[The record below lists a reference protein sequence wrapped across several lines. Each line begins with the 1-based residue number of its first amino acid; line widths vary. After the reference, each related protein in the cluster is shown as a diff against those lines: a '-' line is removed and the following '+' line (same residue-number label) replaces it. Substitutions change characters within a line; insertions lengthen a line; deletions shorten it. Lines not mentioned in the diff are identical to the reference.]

1 MAKGTSFHAKE
12 VDIFLVQMSIPWQ
25 PALLFFQLYFLLV
38 IHFFFVLGHYFR
50 NYNGHTGFI
59 KQQKYLLSYFHVS
72 IFHFFECV
80 CVFFISFSF
89 LCFCLNIFYSPIYS
103 PSFFFPFC
111 IIHQWSIYLA
121 CFHSCF
127 SIPPFHLG
135 LSRGMIVNFI
145 FNKGYFK

>member
-103 PSFFFPFC
+103 PSFFFSLLHNPPMVHLSCMFSLLLFYT
-111 IIHQWSIYLA
+111 SI
-121 CFHSCF
+121 S
-127 SIPPFHLG
+127 LG
-135 LSRGMIVNFI
+135 FI
-145 FNKGYFK
+145 QRHDS